1 MISVAEINKMV
12 FENNWEGDVDNLVLK
27 ERIESLLEQE
37 KLLIKIQNELKAIK
51 QYLLAD

>member
-12 FENNWEGDVDNLVLK
+12 FENNLESDVDSLVLK

-37 KLLIKIQNELKAIK
+37 KLLIKIQNELKTIK